1 MVSSDEKK
9 LQLPGSNQDAVVEKI
24 VKSFICCSKS
34 NGEGWTDAQTK
45 LAEKLQ
51 CGGGF

>member
-1 MVSSDEKK
+1 MVSSDVEK
-9 LQLPGSNQDAVVEKI
+9 LQLSGSNQAAVVEKI

-45 LAEKLQ
+45 FAGKLQ